1 MVNKSLLLAVLLA
14 GLSACRAPSEDR
26 VQESTLPLSRITQVV
41 LLGTGTPNAE
51 PDRAG
56 SALAIVIND
65 TPYLVDAGP
74 GIVRRANEAFEN
86 GIEGLAVNKLSRVF
100 LTHLHTDHTVG
111 LPDLIYSPWVLERE
125 SPLMIVGP
133 DGTKAMA
140 EHLSQAYEH
149 DVRVRL
155 EGLEPAN
162 QTGHEVD
169 ARDVAPGV
177 VYEDDNVTV
186 TAFQVSH
193 GSWDMAFGYRF
204 ETPDRTVVVS
214 GDTRPTES
222 VVQNC
227 AGCDILVH
235 EVYSHAKWELRSDVW
250 KEYHAASHT
259 SGIQLGEIAARARPG
274 LLVLTHQ
281 LLWGATP
288 EELMAEVRQGFEGRI
303 AYGRDLD
310 VF

>member
-1 MVNKSLLLAVLLA
+1 MANRGFLMAFVLSGVA
-14 GLSACRAPSEDR
+14 ACQPEGSPEIAFPPSS
-26 VQESTLPLSRITQVV
+26 VTQVV

-56 SALAIVIND
+56 SAVAIVVNG
-65 TPYLVDAGP
+65 TPYLVDAGA
-74 GIVRRANEAFEN
+74 GIVHRANEAFQH
-86 GIEGLAVNKLSRVF
+86 GIAGLGVSRLSRVF

-111 LPDLIYSPWVLERE
+111 LPDLIYTPWVLGRE
-125 SPLMIVGP
+125 SPLMILGP
-133 DGTKAMA
+133 AGTEAMA
-140 EHLSQAYEH
+140 EHLSKAYEN

-162 QTGHEVD
+162 PTGYQVE
-169 ARDVAPGV
+169 ARDVDAGLI
-177 VYEDDNVTV
+177 YQDDNVKV
-186 TAFQVSH
+186 TAFQVPH
-193 GSWDMAFGYRF
+193 GAWELAFGFRF

-214 GDTRPTES
+214 GDTRPSEA
-222 VVQNC
+222 VVQFC
-227 AGCDILVH
+227 HGCDILIH
-235 EVYSHAKWELRSDVW
+235 EVYSSEKWELKPDDW

-259 SGIQLGEIAARARPG
+259 SGIQLGELAARARPG

-288 EELMAEVRQGFEGRI
+288 DELVAEVRAGFDGRI